1 MLWAVCCVKNV
12 QLERMD
18 VNARTVYQGNIDP
31 VSIHPM
37 SAKSVWPKRTNQ
49 KEAVW
54 CVCNVYREG
63 TKIKKGG
70 INALGV

>member
-1 MLWAVCCVKNV
+1 MLRVVCCVKNV
-12 QLERMD
+12 QLESMD

-31 VSIHPM
+31 VSIHLM
-37 SAKSVWPKRTNQ
+37 SATSVWPKRTNQ

-63 TKIKKGG
+63 TKIKKGV